1 MKLTLCAAGL
11 VKSTVPSIVDAT
23 FSPSPQSDVGAS
35 QFPFLTPA
43 EGYVSLDLDPVL
55 VFRKI
60 ACLGVR
66 GWARVEHNGT
76 RFVVHSPVLVEREY
90 TGPLDIEVTH
100 DRATMLIKSPPFVI
114 QAAVHSFESMRS
126 TKSSQPSSGEYVNG

>member
-1 MKLTLCAAGL
+1 MPHGAQE
-11 VKSTVPSIVDAT
+11 STD
-23 FSPSPQSDVGAS
+23 AS
-35 QFPFLTPA
+35 QPRYSQFSDTRPRKSKRSQINHEHHYQQFI
-43 EGYVSLDLDPVL
+43 